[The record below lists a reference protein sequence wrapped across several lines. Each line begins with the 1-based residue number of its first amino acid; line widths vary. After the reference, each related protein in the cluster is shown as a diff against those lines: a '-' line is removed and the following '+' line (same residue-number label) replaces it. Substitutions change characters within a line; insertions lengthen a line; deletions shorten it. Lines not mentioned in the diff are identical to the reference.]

1 MTDTAIVGTLVRE
14 LEPILLPIAASA
26 VGAAVT
32 FGFATVSRWT
42 GGKIA
47 ADAAFEAKVQAAAEN
62 EAGVLIA
69 AASDNLATK
78 SIAIGSPEANAA
90 IAGIVRTIPELQTAT
105 GWTDDRIAKVAV
117 GAIGKLQASMT
128 AVAPPQAAPAK

>member
-1 MTDTAIVGTLVRE
+1 MTDPIVGELVRE
-14 LEPILLPIAASA
+14 LEPILIPIAVSA

-32 FGFATVSRWT
+32 FAFATVSRWT

-78 SIAIGSPEANAA
+78 SIKIGSPEASAV
-90 IAGIVRTIPELQTAT
+90 IAGVVNAIPELQTAT
-105 GWTDDRIAKVAV
+105 GWTNERIAKVAV

-128 AVAPPQAAPAK
+128 SAAPSQAAPAK